1 MPILWREEHKN
12 VYWKFSN
19 KNKRIIQKKPTK
31 QHKLKTFLYVYIS
44 LLGPFASLYI
54 YIHVLASAKEIQFEN
69 LLPSFFFCWSKRKF
83 YTRLHFLLIIIIWL
97 LGNKRK
103 NVRTKTLNNEYTK
116 KDNIYKN
123 KNLKQSSC
131 KRFLWTWTAK
141 RNTEKRK
148 IDSKKLHT
156 FRPLLILLNY
166 SIPKAAGLL
175 SEHL

>member
-1 MPILWREEHKN
+1 MDFQLRWVRTNFYIRKENVNNLLWHKANNKDNLMPILWREEHKN

-97 LGNKRK
+97 LWNERKKRP
-103 NVRTKTLNNEYTK
+103 
-116 KDNIYKN
+116 N
-123 KNLKQSSC
+123 KNFK
-131 KRFLWTWTAK
+131 
-141 RNTEKRK
+141 
-148 IDSKKLHT
+148 
-156 FRPLLILLNY
+156 
-166 SIPKAAGLL
+166 
-175 SEHL
+175 